1 MQPCFFHAR
10 RGGESPAIFETSS
23 CNIPDQHALLI
34 IIDCL
39 VLLDILMQWGKSEFQ
54 PSALCR
60 AVVWR
65 DIVHFDVLAP
75 LLTELRL
82 WPGTVLLMKFKS
94 HAGCLLNERADELA
108 DIGVKSEVEPISP
121 GPSKHGSVWLRIR
134 ESWRQRV
141 CAELH
146 HILPRDTARH
156 IPWTHGGVPPHWQVQ
171 ISR

>member
-1 MQPCFFHAR
+1 VHYVAPQP
-10 RGGESPAIFETSS
+10 
-23 CNIPDQHALLI
+23 
-34 IIDCL
+34 
-39 VLLDILMQWGKSEFQ
+39 
-54 PSALCR
+54 
-60 AVVWR
+60 R

-82 WPGTVLLMKFKS
+82 WPWTVLLMKFKS

-121 GPSKHGSVWLRIR
+121 GPSKHGSVWIRIR

-141 CAELH
+141 SAEQL

-156 IPWTHGGVPPHWQVQ
+156 SFTISFLGTPLGTYPGLTVEFRHIGRFRFRGNCSRPGTLRHEVEGIEIPDGRSGEKRE
-171 ISR
+171 SGDR